1 MPIIVGFPA
10 FSLSL
15 FEYYVH
21 HPSQE
26 VLLKLSSSVKNY
38 YLNAS
43 IENDSG
49 RALFN
54 ISVILAD
61 AMDED
66 IRRKAQENIKRIIG
80 GRKHG
85 WSNYRDVYFYLH
97 SLNVEVVW
105 YLEFIKTIT

>member
-1 MPIIVGFPA
+1 MGF
-10 FSLSL
+10 FIRV
-15 FEYYVH
+15 YVH
-21 HPSQE
+21 HPSQK

-66 IRRKAQENIKRIIG
+66 IRRKAQENVKRIIG
-80 GRKHG
+80 GMKHG

-105 YLEFIKTIT
+105 YFEYIKTIT